1 MSVTLYYHTYLV
13 GEARIKLDSLE
24 VQLLSHGNSK
34 KRKLV
39 RSRTVP
45 GPDLPARRPR
55 ISAEERNHLQNLR
68 PLWSMDALKAQI
80 ASQKRKIAQ
89 EHNDGNKYMRRG
101 DIEAITTQ
109 QYARELQERTPD
121 IPESNEHIQATSQNM
136 AESARDDVMTP
147 NQDELVAQKT
157 LDPSKDKIMCRLR
170 EKSEPICLFG
180 ESDEDRIQRLHAL
193 EQASEREIKGK
204 GVFIENSKN
213 EYEGGAGE
221 KSVSQGQEK
230 DTPSKDRVPA
240 RMREG
245 VGMHTVMDLKLIW
258 TDTPRV
264 YPIIYYT
271 LKGILEDWE
280 TELEQRPDIVKRS
293 EKGQKMSELHA
304 QTVVNLK
311 PLFKL
316 LRRRSME
323 SDVLLRIAEIVH
335 YMQQREYRKANDSY
349 LQLSIGNAP
358 WPIGITMAGYVRPRF
373 NVGQDPRKISR

>member
-1 MSVTLYYHTYLV
+1 
-13 GEARIKLDSLE
+13 
-24 VQLLSHGNSK
+24 
-34 KRKLV
+34 
-39 RSRTVP
+39 
-45 GPDLPARRPR
+45 
-55 ISAEERNHLQNLR
+55 
-68 PLWSMDALKAQI
+68 MDALKAQI

-121 IPESNEHIQATSQNM
+121 LPESNEHIQATSQNM

-293 EKGQKMSELHA
+293 EKGQKMNRKPAEEVPYSEDVASSPA
-304 QTVVNLK
+304 QNTMAQKWSSSAVLSQISRKGSFSFDPSNPSSRSSDGTSSDGHNTSSSYGSQK
-311 PLFKL
+311 PL
-316 LRRRSME
+316 E
-323 SDVLLRIAEIVH
+323 N
-335 YMQQREYRKANDSY
+335 QRELPGRRYAIAADNSQRYHS
-349 LQLSIGNAP
+349 AP
-358 WPIGITMAGYVRPRF
+358 SFGL
-373 NVGQDPRKISR
+373 DPFSFTRSSWD